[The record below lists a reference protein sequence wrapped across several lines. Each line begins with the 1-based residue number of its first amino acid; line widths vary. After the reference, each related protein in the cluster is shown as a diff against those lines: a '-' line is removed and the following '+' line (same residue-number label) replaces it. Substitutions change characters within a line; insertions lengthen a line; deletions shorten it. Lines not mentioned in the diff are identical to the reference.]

1 MELLGTY
8 SISRIKNVSYEIIF
22 EIPDNCSYNL
32 QTTPGS
38 YTVEIQ
44 LKNGQKAPS
53 TNFNTYNFTALA
65 AGDDILI
72 EFIQQEFATS
82 LSTMKTKPIIRIY
95 I

>member
-8 SISRIKNVSYEIIF
+8 SISRIKNASYEIIF

-53 TNFNTYNFTALA
+53 TNFNTYNLFYVRQLN
-65 AGDDILI
+65 ILY
-72 EFIQQEFATS
+72 
-82 LSTMKTKPIIRIY
+82 IY
-95 I
+95 FV